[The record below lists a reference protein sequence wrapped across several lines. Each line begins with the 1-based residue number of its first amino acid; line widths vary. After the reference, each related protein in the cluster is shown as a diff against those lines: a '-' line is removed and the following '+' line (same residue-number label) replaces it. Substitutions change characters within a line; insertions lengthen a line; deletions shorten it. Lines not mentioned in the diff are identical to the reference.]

1 VLQKAKR
8 AAYIVARIIALPFTI
23 IDWAFG
29 LFLPY

>member
-1 VLQKAKR
+1 MRNLKR

-23 IDWAFG
+23 VDWAFG